1 MIFCGDI
8 SLSHKGT
15 VQIIDLPEVLKSK
28 YWFGNLEGTLIDVSS
43 EESDALLQKHG
54 VFNSFEAVQ
63 ELSKTIRF
71 EGFSAANNHIFNYGD
86 AETTL
91 NNIRKLGLL
100 SVGLGK
106 DLNDASKSISINDE
120 HGVNYTVLSFAWRLT
135 ESQIAS
141 HCKEGVNPWTRKHS
155 LESVRKAVG
164 EGKQNIVVF
173 VHWNYEMNYLP
184 FPYDRQLA
192 HELIDAGATAVIG
205 CHSHRVQP
213 VEVYKGK
220 PIIHGLGNFLFENNV
235 YFNGE
240 LNFPNISEEEYAF
253 EIDNNGN
260 YKIHVFKYNTKE
272 NALVFVKTIS
282 LTDKEEEIKNL
293 SNITAKDYEQ
303 QYVTYFNSKPRR
315 QRILC
320 PIFRTHESCLSY
332 WLKEKER
339 DIHEALLKAVLKMRL
354 HSGSKS
360 GKVYK

>member
-8 SLSHKGT
+8 SLSHKGS
-15 VQIIDLPEVLKSK
+15 VQIIDLPEELKSK
-28 YWFGNLEGTLIDVSS
+28 CWFGNLEGTLIDVSL
-43 EESDALLQKHG
+43 EENDALLQKHG

-63 ELSKTIRF
+63 DLNKTVRF

-106 DLNDASKSISINDE
+106 DLDEASKSISIIDE
-120 HGVNYTVLSFAWRLT
+120 HGINYTILSFAWRLT

-141 HCKEGVNPWTRKHS
+141 RYKEGVNPWTRNHS
-155 LESVRKAVG
+155 LESVRKAVD
-164 EGKQNIVVF
+164 EGKQNIVFF
-173 VHWNYEMNYLP
+173 VHWNYEMNYLS

-192 HELIDAGATAVIG
+192 HELIDAGAAAVIG

-240 LNFPNISEEEYAF
+240 LNFPDISEEEYAF
-253 EIDNNGN
+253 EIDGNGN
-260 YKIHVFKYNTKE
+260 YKIHVFHYNTKE
-272 NALVFVKTIS
+272 NVLSYIKTVALTE
-282 LTDKEEEIKNL
+282 KEEEIKNL
-293 SNITAKDYEQ
+293 SNITTNDYER
-303 QYVTYFNSKPRR
+303 QYIAYFNSKPKR

-320 PIFRTHESCLSY
+320 PIFRSHESCLSY

-339 DIHEALLKAVLKMRL
+339 DIHEALLKVVLKMHL

-360 GKVYK
+360 GKDYK